1 MTDQTRTVSE
11 REARLLE
18 RLAKVFAIPAD
29 AKYDIAD
36 GA

>member
-11 REARLLE
+11 REARLPK
-18 RLAKVFAIPAD
+18 RLAKVFTILAD
-29 AKYDIAD
+29 AKYAIAD